1 MKARH
6 SLLTLSLLLALSAP
20 VTAKT
25 WKVNL
30 KEAEISALVAEV
42 AEITGKNFI
51 VDPRVKG
58 NITVISSKPLSAN
71 AVYELF
77 LGVLSVNGFAAV
89 PSGDVIKLVPDV
101 NAKQNAVP
109 FDLRG
114 KGKGEALVTRVLMLE
129 NTNAN
134 ELVPV
139 IRPLPQFAHLAAING
154 SNALVI
160 SDHANNITEIE
171 NLIKSLDTGEG
182 DELEVIN
189 LKEIRV
195 DDVLTMLDTLTSTS

>member
-58 NITVISSKPLSAN
+58 NITLFPVSRYPLM
-71 AVYELF
+71 
-77 LGVLSVNGFAAV
+77 
-89 PSGDVIKLVPDV
+89 PSM
-101 NAKQNAVP
+101 NY
-109 FDLRG
+109 F
-114 KGKGEALVTRVLMLE
+114 
-129 NTNAN
+129 
-134 ELVPV
+134 
-139 IRPLPQFAHLAAING
+139 
-154 SNALVI
+154 
-160 SDHANNITEIE
+160 
-171 NLIKSLDTGEG
+171 
-182 DELEVIN
+182 
-189 LKEIRV
+189 
-195 DDVLTMLDTLTSTS
+195 

>member
-89 PSGDVIKLVPDV
+89 PSGVGM
-101 NAKQNAVP
+101 N
-109 FDLRG
+109 
-114 KGKGEALVTRVLMLE
+114 LVTV
-129 NTNAN
+129 
-134 ELVPV
+134 
-139 IRPLPQFAHLAAING
+139 
-154 SNALVI
+154 
-160 SDHANNITEIE
+160 
-171 NLIKSLDTGEG
+171 
-182 DELEVIN
+182 
-189 LKEIRV
+189 
-195 DDVLTMLDTLTSTS
+195 

>member
-25 WKVNL
+25 WEGNL
-30 KEAEISALVAEV
+30 KQAGITALVSEV
-42 AEITGKNFI
+42 FEITGKNFI

-89 PSGDVIKLVPDV
+89 PSGD
-101 NAKQNAVP
+101 
-109 FDLRG
+109 G
-114 KGKGEALVTRVLMLE
+114 
-129 NTNAN
+129 
-134 ELVPV
+134 
-139 IRPLPQFAHLAAING
+139 
-154 SNALVI
+154 
-160 SDHANNITEIE
+160 
-171 NLIKSLDTGEG
+171 
-182 DELEVIN
+182 
-189 LKEIRV
+189 
-195 DDVLTMLDTLTSTS
+195 